1 MAKKERNG
9 SGSTG
14 ETLTMRAYCRRK
26 ISVDRRGI
34 QQLSPEEAREP
45 LTGSPVGVEL
55 SAIGNLMF
63 GERLHNV
70 NVAGSQII
78 IQRHENCGKFQKSC

>member
-1 MAKKERNG
+1 MTKKERND
-9 SGSTG
+9 SGRPVDM
-14 ETLTMRAYCRRK
+14 LTTRAYCRRK
-26 ISVDRRGI
+26 ISVDRRGV
-34 QQLSPEEAREP
+34 QLMSPDEARE
-45 LTGSPVGVEL
+45 LFAGSFRGVEL

-78 IQRHENCGKFQKSC
+78 IQRHENCGNFQKSC